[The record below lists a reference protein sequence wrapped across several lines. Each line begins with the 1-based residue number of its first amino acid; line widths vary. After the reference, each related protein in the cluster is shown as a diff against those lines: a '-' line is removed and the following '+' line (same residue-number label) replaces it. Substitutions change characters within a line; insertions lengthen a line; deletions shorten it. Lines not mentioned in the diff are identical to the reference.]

1 MKTKTFSIRKKPRA
15 SCTLLR
21 GWRLKTAEYRRFMGA
36 VNSPPGFRPDIGE
49 LGELTTDN
57 RRYIGGRGMVKASE
71 NDERQGD
78 WSVRM
83 RVRNIDQDPD
93 SLHQR
98 IIADDDLGFTQAII
112 AQRQGCAQ
120 STVSQVLAAERLRRL
135 RAELGRDAD
144 GSDGPETSVRV
155 LHAAEQ
161 VKEALA
167 YVKAVEKRLRAV
179 QRLLMAD
186 AAADN
191 NGADRAGTTGGR
203 DADSR
208 EQF

>member
-1 MKTKTFSIRKKPRA
+1 
-15 SCTLLR
+15 
-21 GWRLKTAEYRRFMGA
+21 
-36 VNSPPGFRPDIGE
+36 
-49 LGELTTDN
+49 
-57 RRYIGGRGMVKASE
+57 
-71 NDERQGD
+71 
-78 WSVRM
+78 M

-144 GSDGPETSVRV
+144 GSDGPETSVRA

-161 VKEALA
+161 VKEARIREGRG
-167 YVKAVEKRLRAV
+167 KASEGRPAASRGRRRQQRSGSGRNDRRTRLR
-179 QRLLMAD
+179 QSKTILKI
-186 AAADN
+186 
-191 NGADRAGTTGGR
+191 
-203 DADSR
+203 
-208 EQF
+208 E

>member
-1 MKTKTFSIRKKPRA
+1 
-15 SCTLLR
+15 
-21 GWRLKTAEYRRFMGA
+21 
-36 VNSPPGFRPDIGE
+36 
-49 LGELTTDN
+49 
-57 RRYIGGRGMVKASE
+57 
-71 NDERQGD
+71 
-78 WSVRM
+78 M

-135 RAELGRDAD
+135 RAELGKEVD
-144 GSDGPETSVRV
+144 GSETSVRAV
-155 LHAAEQ
+155 HAAEQ
-161 VKEALA
+161 VREALA

-186 AAADN
+186 AADD
-191 NGADRAGTTGGR
+191 GADRAGTTGGR
-203 DADSR
+203 DSDSR
-208 EQF
+208 KQF

>member
-1 MKTKTFSIRKKPRA
+1 M
-15 SCTLLR
+15 
-21 GWRLKTAEYRRFMGA
+21 
-36 VNSPPGFRPDIGE
+36 VNAP
-49 LGELTTDN
+49 
-57 RRYIGGRGMVKASE
+57 E
-71 NDERQGD
+71 NDEKQGD
-78 WSVRM
+78 WSVKM

-144 GSDGPETSVRV
+144 GSDGPETSVR
-155 LHAAEQ
+155 
-161 VKEALA
+161 
-167 YVKAVEKRLRAV
+167 AV
-179 QRLLMAD
+179 QRLLVAD

-191 NGADRAGTTGGR
+191 NGADRAGTAGGR
-203 DADSR
+203 DSDSR

>member
-1 MKTKTFSIRKKPRA
+1 
-15 SCTLLR
+15 
-21 GWRLKTAEYRRFMGA
+21 
-36 VNSPPGFRPDIGE
+36 
-49 LGELTTDN
+49 
-57 RRYIGGRGMVKASE
+57 
-71 NDERQGD
+71 
-78 WSVRM
+78 M

-144 GSDGPETSVRV
+144 GPDGPETSVRV

>member
-1 MKTKTFSIRKKPRA
+1 
-15 SCTLLR
+15 
-21 GWRLKTAEYRRFMGA
+21 
-36 VNSPPGFRPDIGE
+36 
-49 LGELTTDN
+49 
-57 RRYIGGRGMVKASE
+57 
-71 NDERQGD
+71 
-78 WSVRM
+78 M

-135 RAELGRDAD
+135 RAELGKEAD
-144 GSDGPETSVRV
+144 GSDGSETSVRA

-167 YVKAVEKRLRAV
+167 YVRAVEKRLRAI
-179 QRLLMAD
+179 QRLLVAD
-186 AAADN
+186 AAADATRP
-191 NGADRAGTTGGR
+191 NGKAQKCAIQERGRAAARSSG
-203 DADSR
+203 
-208 EQF
+208 

>member
-1 MKTKTFSIRKKPRA
+1 
-15 SCTLLR
+15 
-21 GWRLKTAEYRRFMGA
+21 
-36 VNSPPGFRPDIGE
+36 
-49 LGELTTDN
+49 
-57 RRYIGGRGMVKASE
+57 
-71 NDERQGD
+71 
-78 WSVRM
+78 M

-135 RAELGRDAD
+135 RRLRAELGRDAD
-144 GSDGPETSVRV
+144 GSDGPETSVRA

-167 YVKAVEKRLRAV
+167 YVRAVEKRLRAV
-179 QRLLMAD
+179 QRLLVAD
-186 AAADN
+186 AAADD
-191 NGADRAGTTGGR
+191 GADRAGTAGGR

-208 EQF
+208 KQF

>member
-1 MKTKTFSIRKKPRA
+1 
-15 SCTLLR
+15 
-21 GWRLKTAEYRRFMGA
+21 
-36 VNSPPGFRPDIGE
+36 
-49 LGELTTDN
+49 
-57 RRYIGGRGMVKASE
+57 
-71 NDERQGD
+71 
-78 WSVRM
+78 M

-120 STVSQVLAAERLRRL
+120 STVSQVLAAERLR
-135 RAELGRDAD
+135 AELGRDAD
-144 GSDGPETSVRV
+144 GSDGSETSVRA

-167 YVKAVEKRLRAV
+167 YVKAVEKRLRAI
-179 QRLLMAD
+179 QRLLVAD

-191 NGADRAGTTGGR
+191 NGR
-203 DADSR
+203 
-208 EQF
+208 

>member
-1 MKTKTFSIRKKPRA
+1 
-15 SCTLLR
+15 
-21 GWRLKTAEYRRFMGA
+21 
-36 VNSPPGFRPDIGE
+36 
-49 LGELTTDN
+49 
-57 RRYIGGRGMVKASE
+57 
-71 NDERQGD
+71 
-78 WSVRM
+78 M
-83 RVRNIDQDPD
+83 RVRNIDQNPD

-161 VKEALA
+161 VKEARIRESRG
-167 YVKAVEKRLRAV
+167 KASEGRPAASHGRRRRRQ
-179 QRLLMAD
+179 QRSGSGR
-186 AAADN
+186 N
-191 NGADRAGTTGGR
+191 DRRTR
-203 DADSR
+203 RRQSR
-208 EQF
+208 TILKTE

>member
-1 MKTKTFSIRKKPRA
+1 
-15 SCTLLR
+15 
-21 GWRLKTAEYRRFMGA
+21 
-36 VNSPPGFRPDIGE
+36 
-49 LGELTTDN
+49 
-57 RRYIGGRGMVKASE
+57 
-71 NDERQGD
+71 
-78 WSVRM
+78 M

-135 RAELGRDAD
+135 RAELGRDTD
-144 GSDGPETSVRV
+144 GSNGPETSVRA

-167 YVKAVEKRLRAV
+167 YVKAVEKRLRAI
-179 QRLLMAD
+179 QRLLVAD

-191 NGADRAGTTGGR
+191 NDR
-203 DADSR
+203 
-208 EQF
+208 

>member
-1 MKTKTFSIRKKPRA
+1 
-15 SCTLLR
+15 
-21 GWRLKTAEYRRFMGA
+21 
-36 VNSPPGFRPDIGE
+36 
-49 LGELTTDN
+49 
-57 RRYIGGRGMVKASE
+57 MVKAPE

-135 RAELGRDAD
+135 RAELGKDAD
-144 GSDGPETSVRV
+144 GADGPETSVR
-155 LHAAEQ
+155 
-161 VKEALA
+161 
-167 YVKAVEKRLRAV
+167 AVEKRLMAV
-179 QRLLMAD
+179 QRLLVADVAAD
-186 AAADN
+186 ATRN
-191 NGADRAGTTGGR
+191 TQNLHRHYR
-203 DADSR
+203 R
-208 EQF
+208 

>member
-1 MKTKTFSIRKKPRA
+1 
-15 SCTLLR
+15 
-21 GWRLKTAEYRRFMGA
+21 
-36 VNSPPGFRPDIGE
+36 
-49 LGELTTDN
+49 
-57 RRYIGGRGMVKASE
+57 
-71 NDERQGD
+71 
-78 WSVRM
+78 M

-112 AQRQGCAQ
+112 AHRQGCAQ

-135 RAELGRDAD
+135 RAELGKETD
-144 GSDGPETSVRV
+144 GSDGSETSVRA

-167 YVKAVEKRLRAV
+167 YVRAVEKRLRAV
-179 QRLLMAD
+179 QRLLVAD

-208 EQF
+208 KQF

>member
-1 MKTKTFSIRKKPRA
+1 MVN
-15 SCTLLR
+15 
-21 GWRLKTAEYRRFMGA
+21 TA
-36 VNSPPGFRPDIGE
+36 
-49 LGELTTDN
+49 
-57 RRYIGGRGMVKASE
+57 E
-71 NDERQGD
+71 NDEKQGD
-78 WSVRM
+78 WSVKV
-83 RVRNIDQDPD
+83 RVRNIDQDPG

-135 RAELGRDAD
+135 RAELGKD
-144 GSDGPETSVRV
+144 SDGPDGSETSVKAV
-155 LHAAEQ
+155 QAAEQ
-161 VKEALA
+161 VREALA
-167 YVKAVEKRLRAV
+167 YVMAVEKRLRDI
-179 QRLLMAD
+179 QRLLVAD

>member
-1 MKTKTFSIRKKPRA
+1 
-15 SCTLLR
+15 
-21 GWRLKTAEYRRFMGA
+21 
-36 VNSPPGFRPDIGE
+36 
-49 LGELTTDN
+49 
-57 RRYIGGRGMVKASE
+57 MVKAPE

-135 RAELGRDAD
+135 RNVREWPPRGRTGQR
-144 GSDGPETSVRV
+144 GSRIRERRGE
-155 LHAAEQ
+155 AAEGRP
-161 VKEALA
+161 AA
-167 YVKAVEKRLRAV
+167 FRAGCAG
-179 QRLLMAD
+179 LGSAD
-186 AAADN
+186 ALL
-191 NGADRAGTTGGR
+191 G
-203 DADSR
+203 
-208 EQF
+208 

>member
-1 MKTKTFSIRKKPRA
+1 
-15 SCTLLR
+15 
-21 GWRLKTAEYRRFMGA
+21 
-36 VNSPPGFRPDIGE
+36 
-49 LGELTTDN
+49 
-57 RRYIGGRGMVKASE
+57 
-71 NDERQGD
+71 
-78 WSVRM
+78 M

-135 RAELGRDAD
+135 RAELGKEAD
-144 GSDGPETSVRV
+144 GSDGPETSVRA

-167 YVKAVEKRLRAV
+167 YVRAVEKRLRAV

-186 AAADN
+186 AAAN
-191 NGADRAGTTGGR
+191 SGADRAETTGGAPPTVENNIPEHEDKHAR
-203 DADSR
+203 IMKTTR
-208 EQF
+208 

>member
-1 MKTKTFSIRKKPRA
+1 
-15 SCTLLR
+15 
-21 GWRLKTAEYRRFMGA
+21 
-36 VNSPPGFRPDIGE
+36 
-49 LGELTTDN
+49 
-57 RRYIGGRGMVKASE
+57 
-71 NDERQGD
+71 
-78 WSVRM
+78 M
-83 RVRNIDQDPD
+83 RVRNIDQNPD

-144 GSDGPETSVRV
+144 GSDGPETSVRA

-161 VKEALA
+161 VKEAIA
-167 YVKAVEKRLRAV
+167 YVRAVEKRLRAV
-179 QRLLMAD
+179 QRLLMA
-186 AAADN
+186 AAADD
-191 NGADRAGTTGGR
+191 GADRAGTAGGR

-208 EQF
+208 KQF

>member
-1 MKTKTFSIRKKPRA
+1 M
-15 SCTLLR
+15 
-21 GWRLKTAEYRRFMGA
+21 
-36 VNSPPGFRPDIGE
+36 VNA
-49 LGELTTDN
+49 L
-57 RRYIGGRGMVKASE
+57 E
-71 NDERQGD
+71 NDEKQGD

-83 RVRNIDQDPD
+83 RVRNIDQNPD

-112 AQRQGCAQ
+112 AQRQECAQ

-135 RAELGRDAD
+135 RAELGREAD
-144 GSDGPETSVRV
+144 GSDGPETSVRAV
-155 LHAAEQ
+155 HAAEQ
-161 VKEALA
+161 VREALA

-186 AAADN
+186 AAADD
-191 NGADRAGTTGGR
+191 GADRAGTAGGC
-203 DADSR
+203 DADGR

>member
-1 MKTKTFSIRKKPRA
+1 
-15 SCTLLR
+15 
-21 GWRLKTAEYRRFMGA
+21 
-36 VNSPPGFRPDIGE
+36 
-49 LGELTTDN
+49 
-57 RRYIGGRGMVKASE
+57 
-71 NDERQGD
+71 
-78 WSVRM
+78 M

-135 RAELGRDAD
+135 RAELGRDVD
-144 GSDGPETSVRV
+144 GPDGPDGPETSVRA

-167 YVKAVEKRLRAV
+167 YVRAVEKRLRAV
-179 QRLLMAD
+179 QRLLVAD
-186 AAADN
+186 AAAD

-203 DADSR
+203 AADSR
-208 EQF
+208 KQ

>member
-1 MKTKTFSIRKKPRA
+1 
-15 SCTLLR
+15 
-21 GWRLKTAEYRRFMGA
+21 
-36 VNSPPGFRPDIGE
+36 
-49 LGELTTDN
+49 
-57 RRYIGGRGMVKASE
+57 
-71 NDERQGD
+71 
-78 WSVRM
+78 M

-135 RAELGRDAD
+135 RAELGKDAD
-144 GSDGPETSVRV
+144 GPDGPETSVRA

-167 YVKAVEKRLRAV
+167 YVRAVEKRLRAV
-179 QRLLMAD
+179 QRLLVAD
-186 AAADN
+186 AADD
-191 NGADRAGTTGGR
+191 GADRAGTTGGTR
-203 DADSR
+203 RRQSKTILKIP
-208 EQF
+208 E